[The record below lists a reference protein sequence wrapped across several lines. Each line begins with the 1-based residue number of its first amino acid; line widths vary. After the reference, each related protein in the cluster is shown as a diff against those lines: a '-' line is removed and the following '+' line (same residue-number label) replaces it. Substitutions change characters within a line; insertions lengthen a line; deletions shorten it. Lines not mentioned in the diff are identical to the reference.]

1 MSFAA
6 TASTEIFLDETNRT
20 ELIKFL
26 GDKMLTLE
34 VDKVAVKIAL
44 EMVEVMPMQSF
55 KIPDGVRVGKAA
67 DLLRRNNEIADAFR
81 EENID
86 QITMVEGMPNGTA
99 PERLEIQKNNVEIA
113 ELKKKFVVHLGKS
126 FDIIG
131 LMLKRYVSAGL
142 AAMLNAETNGLWDVE
157 SGEHASC

>member
-1 MSFAA
+1 
-6 TASTEIFLDETNRT
+6 
-20 ELIKFL
+20 
-26 GDKMLTLE
+26 MLTLE

-99 PERLEIQKNNVEIA
+99 PERLEIQK
-113 ELKKKFVVHLGKS
+113 K
-126 FDIIG
+126 
-131 LMLKRYVSAGL
+131 
-142 AAMLNAETNGLWDVE
+142 
-157 SGEHASC
+157 